1 MSKIKLCSKDEGNLV
16 EELQH
21 LSEVLEEIGV
31 EGVAI
36 ISCEPNGDVNG
47 EFSLNNETTLNIAIE
62 NDGDKVTKE
71 YKY

>member
-31 EGVAI
+31 EGVVI
-36 ISCEPNGDVNG
+36 ISCEPNGDVRSR
-47 EFSLNNETTLNIAIE
+47 FCLNTETELSIMIE

>member
-1 MSKIKLCSKDEGNLV
+1 MSKIKLCSKDEGNLI

-36 ISCEPNGDVNG
+36 ISCESNGDVNS
-47 EFSLNNETTLNIAIE
+47 ELSLNNETTLNIAIE

-71 YKY
+71 YRY

>member
-1 MSKIKLCSKDEGNLV
+1 MKIRWSSKDEANLI

-21 LSEVLEEIGV
+21 LSEVLEDVGV
-31 EGVAI
+31 EGVATI
-36 ISCEPNGDVNG
+36 IYSPNGDING
-47 EFSLNNETTLNIAIE
+47 AFCLNNETGLSVIIE

>member
-1 MSKIKLCSKDEGNLV
+1 MSKIKLCSKDEANLI

-21 LSEVLEEIGV
+21 LSEVLEDVGV
-31 EGVAI
+31 EGVATI
-36 ISCEPNGDVNG
+36 IYSPNGDING
-47 EFSLNNETTLNIAIE
+47 AFCLNNETELSVIIE